1 MSKTRLDPYEDE
13 VRWQTIGKVGSVL
26 LVVVHTLP
34 ETDYEEGRIISARR
48 ATSHER
54 NSMKK
59 ESIELTKQQRAML
72 KKLEEM
78 PDEQID
84 TTDIPEICGS
94 DGWFS
99 TSQLPTVIQMLKETS
114 RSESNTGR
122 QNTSRITKE
131 KAIRVQNEIVK
142 ANGDSVEK
150 KDFVVRPQRSG

>member
-1 MSKTRLDPYEDE
+1 
-13 VRWQTIGKVGSVL
+13 
-26 LVVVHTLP
+26 
-34 ETDYEEGRIISARR
+34 
-48 ATSHER
+48 
-54 NSMKK
+54 MKK

-122 QNTSRITKE
+122 HNTNRITKE

-150 KDFVVRPQRSG
+150 KDFVVRPQRSR